1 MTYSSFKLSRTT
13 LSVAVALTCV
23 ALTSFAQTAPAQP
36 PQNASSTA
44 QPAAANANAQPK
56 QVVAVQPIPTPG
68 QVAQQRF
75 GAEPITSTAPQFL
88 PANQAPPSVPMA
100 PPTVSAYGTPIYY
113 NNQGQPQAQPV
124 AAPNPVQQNTA
135 QVPTSLP
142 PLPQVSV
149 PQAMQEGGL
158 YLSPAQIREMHRQV
172 DEMGRA
178 AAEDTSGRPPRAE
191 TSSVKASL
199 TPGSTPPVMRIYMNY
214 PTSLVVVDSA
224 GNPWPIENWAGGSS
238 SIEVKR
244 PLAKDS
250 PESASLTITP
260 RTPTG
265 KFTHGGLTL
274 YLKGLAIPVS
284 LTYVGGQPVV
294 DQRLEVRIPS
304 RGPNT
309 SAPVSVGV
317 GPAANPSLLSLLDGV
332 APQGAT
338 TLKVTSGNAQ
348 AWSIGNNRM
357 LIRTPL
363 TVISPGY
370 ISGMRSADGTN
381 VYEMEQVTEL
391 RAINGGQI
399 VSVSIDY

>member
-1 MTYSSFKLSRTT
+1 MNQKAFSLSR
-13 LSVAVALTCV
+13 LAAAVALTFTGLASV
-23 ALTSFAQTAPAQP
+23 AQAQTTTGAAPFAVPASQSQATASAPRQQPAQP
-36 PQNASSTA
+36 VA
-44 QPAAANANAQPK
+44 QPTPAQ
-56 QVVAVQPIPTPG
+56 IS
-68 QVAQQRF
+68 QQRF
-75 GAEPITSTAPQFL
+75 GAEPITTTAPQFL
-88 PANQAPPSVPMA
+88 PANQAPMATQVA

-113 NNQGQPQAQPV
+113 NNQGQPQPQPV
-124 AAPNPVQQNTA
+124 AAPAQQA
-135 QVPTSLP
+135 AGASLPTSLP

-149 PQAMQEGGL
+149 PQALQEGGL

-238 SIEVKR
+238 TIEVKR

-294 DQRLEVRIPS
+294 DQRLEVRIPT

-309 SAPVSVGV
+309 SAPISVGV

-338 TLKVTSGNAQ
+338 SLKVTSGNAQ
-348 AWSIGNNRM
+348 AWSVGNGRM
-357 LIRTPL
+357 LVRTPL